1 MVVSHWRNTGYRF
14 MTVGDTADEGGLK
27 PSTRTLLYGIVYGV
41 TVLAGLLYIYDLIS
55 YEISLAIA
63 SLSGFFLTLY
73 RYNITRTRPA
83 DYYKFEVN
91 NQIYLVSLL
100 IIAIGIPLRIYGSG
114 IVYFI
119 ELISLTYA
127 IDVTIGL
134 IDYTL
139 VSISN
144 YYVKRQEEKRIWKE
158 YGLRPV
164 PWIKR
169 MDKLIAL
176 FATYPLIMMTIFLL
190 VPVTIVVLN
199 AFTPPTTGP
208 GTGDHLYWLKEVFT
222 NPIYVREKPI
232 GKFIETRIVDGIP
245 VLYLGGARV
254 TYNHG
259 ILINSILVATTVTIS
274 ATLLGLLIAFI
285 MARYKFPAKA
295 LFRILVLVPMFII
308 PFANALAVKAIFS
321 YDGIGSVVLHDY
333 LRILPWRIN
342 LGGLAGVM
350 FLQIMAY
357 MPIAY
362 LNIFSSL
369 ANIDPN
375 LEEQAENL
383 GAKGFKL
390 FRTVTLPL
398 ALPGIAAGA
407 ILVFIFSL
415 EDLAGP
421 IVFNERNLISYQ
433 IYDKLLVSAGKP
445 TILPEISTL
454 ALVMLMFAILGY
466 AIIRSYVSL
475 KQYAMLSK
483 GGRRHPRERRP
494 GTLGLILIYIVL
506 LSILAFASTPQVGTI
521 LITFGLLQP
530 DGKLTLSQFTLQHIE
545 RVLTAPDVNIYIRNS
560 VVYASLALALML
572 TIAIPAAYAVSR
584 SKSKLMNVLD
594 ALVTLPIAIPGLVVA
609 VGLFFFYSRGIFRGT
624 PFDPTSPETYNPM
637 YVLVLAY
644 GIRKIPFVARSLF
657 AGLQQTH
664 VSLEEAAMNL
674 GASRSK
680 VLVSIVIPLI
690 LLNILSGVLLGFIYA
705 STEVSVSITLGGM
718 SADNTKAPLTWFMKQ
733 TSLAS
738 VQASFDLASLGFV
751 LIIIQLIAVVIIVLG
766 LRQSYAFIS
775 L

>member
-1 MVVSHWRNTGYRF
+1 
-14 MTVGDTADEGGLK
+14 MTVDGNGSKDLAVK
-27 PSTRTLLYGIVYGV
+27 KRILYGLSYGIAV
-41 TVLAGLLYIYDLIS
+41 IAAFLYMYGYVSYGLSIGVSLLVGVFLAV
-55 YEISLAIA
+55 
-63 SLSGFFLTLY
+63 Y
-73 RYNITRTRPA
+73 RYIITGSRPGEH
-83 DYYKFEVN
+83 YRFEVN
-91 NQIYLVSLL
+91 NQLYLVALL
-100 IIAIGIPLRIYGSG
+100 LVAIGLPLKVYGKG
-114 IVYFI
+114 ILYLVEI
-119 ELISLTYA
+119 ISLVYVV
-127 IDVTIGL
+127 DVSIGL
-134 IDYTL
+134 LDHAYL
-139 VSISN
+139 SFKN
-144 YYVKRQEEKRIWKE
+144 YLQKRREEKRIWRE
-158 YGLRPV
+158 YGLRRV
-164 PWIKR
+164 PWLKR
-169 MDKLIAL
+169 VDKLIAI
-176 FATYPLIMMTIFLL
+176 FAAYPLVMMTVFLL
-190 VPVTIVVLN
+190 VPVTIVIIK

-208 GTGDHLYWLKEVFT
+208 GVGDHLYWIKEVFT
-222 NPIYVREKPI
+222 NPIYVRDRPI
-232 GKFIETRIVDGIP
+232 GKFVETRVVDGVP

-274 ATLLGLLIAFI
+274 ATLLGLLMAFI
-285 MARYKFPAKA
+285 MARYKFPGKS

-308 PFANALAVKAIFS
+308 PFANALAVKAVFS
-321 YDGIGSVVLHDY
+321 YDGIGSVILHDY

-342 LGGLAGVM
+342 LSGLAGVM

-494 GTLGLILIYIVL
+494 GALGLIAIYLTL
-506 LSILAFASTPQVGTI
+506 LTILAFASVPQVGTI

-530 DGKLTLSQFTLQHIE
+530 DGKLTLSQFTLSHLA

-560 VVYASLALALML
+560 VVYATLALGLML

-584 SKSKLMNVLD
+584 SKSKLMGILD

-609 VGLFFFYSRGIFRGT
+609 VGLFFFYSTGIFRGT

>member
-1 MVVSHWRNTGYRF
+1 
-14 MTVGDTADEGGLK
+14 MTVDGDGSKDLAVK
-27 PSTRTLLYGIVYGV
+27 KRILYGLSYGIAV
-41 TVLAGLLYIYDLIS
+41 IAAFLYMHDYVSYGLSIG
-55 YEISLAIA
+55 ISLLVGVFLAI
-63 SLSGFFLTLY
+63 Y
-73 RYNITRTRPA
+73 RYIITGSRPGEH
-83 DYYKFEVN
+83 YRFEVN
-91 NQIYLVSLL
+91 NQLYLVALL
-100 IIAIGIPLRIYGSG
+100 LVAIGLPLKVYGRG
-114 IVYFI
+114 ILYLVEI
-119 ELISLTYA
+119 ISLVYVV
-127 IDVTIGL
+127 DVSIGL
-134 IDYTL
+134 LDHTYL
-139 VSISN
+139 SFRN
-144 YYVKRQEEKRIWKE
+144 YLQKRREEKRIWRE
-158 YGLRPV
+158 YGLRRV
-164 PWIKR
+164 PWLKR
-169 MDKLIAL
+169 VDKLIAI
-176 FATYPLIMMTIFLL
+176 FAAYPLVMMTVFLL
-190 VPVTIVVLN
+190 VPVTIVIVK

-208 GTGDHLYWLKEVFT
+208 GVGDHLYWIKEVFT
-222 NPIYVREKPI
+222 NPIYVRDRPI
-232 GKFIETRIVDGIP
+232 GKFVETRVVDGVP

-274 ATLLGLLIAFI
+274 ATLLGLLMAFI
-285 MARYKFPAKA
+285 MARYKFPGKS

-308 PFANALAVKAIFS
+308 PFANALAVKAVFS
-321 YDGIGSVVLHDY
+321 YDGIGSVILHDY

-342 LGGLAGVM
+342 LSGLAGVM

-494 GTLGLILIYIVL
+494 GALGLIAIYLTL
-506 LSILAFASTPQVGTI
+506 LTILAFASVPQVGTI

-530 DGKLTLSQFTLQHIE
+530 DGKLTLNQFTLSHLA

-560 VVYASLALALML
+560 IVYATLALGLML

-584 SKSKLMNVLD
+584 SKSKLMSILD

-609 VGLFFFYSRGIFRGT
+609 VGLFFFYSTGVFRGT

>member
-1 MVVSHWRNTGYRF
+1 
-14 MTVGDTADEGGLK
+14 MTVDRDGSKDLAVK
-27 PSTRTLLYGIVYGV
+27 KRILYGLSYGIAIIAAFLYMHGYV
-41 TVLAGLLYIYDLIS
+41 SYGLSIGLSLLVGVF
-55 YEISLAIA
+55 LAI
-63 SLSGFFLTLY
+63 Y
-73 RYNITRTRPA
+73 RYIITGSRPGEH
-83 DYYKFEVN
+83 YRFEVN
-91 NQIYLVSLL
+91 NQLYLVALL
-100 IIAIGIPLRIYGSG
+100 LAGIGLPLKVYGGG
-114 IVYFI
+114 ILYLI
-119 ELISLTYA
+119 EIISLVYVV
-127 IDVTIGL
+127 DVSIGL
-134 IDYTL
+134 LDHTY
-139 VSISN
+139 ISFRN
-144 YYVKRQEEKRIWKE
+144 YLQKRREERRIWRE
-158 YGLRPV
+158 YDLRRV
-164 PWIKR
+164 PWLKR
-169 MDKLIAL
+169 VDKLIAI
-176 FATYPLIMMTIFLL
+176 FAAYPLVMMTVFLL
-190 VPVTIVVLN
+190 VPVTIVIVK

-208 GTGDHLYWLKEVFT
+208 GVGDHLYWIKEVFT
-222 NPIYVREKPI
+222 NPIYVRDRPI
-232 GKFIETRIVDGIP
+232 GKFVETRVVDGVP

-274 ATLLGLLIAFI
+274 ATLLGLLMAFI
-285 MARYKFPAKA
+285 MARYKFPGKS

-321 YDGIGSVVLHDY
+321 YDGIGSVILHDY

-342 LGGLAGVM
+342 LSGLAGVM

-494 GTLGLILIYIVL
+494 GVLGLIVIYLTL
-506 LSILAFASTPQVGTI
+506 LTILAFASVPQVGTI

-530 DGKLTLSQFTLQHIE
+530 DGKLTLSQFTLSHLA

-560 VVYASLALALML
+560 IVYATLALGLML

-584 SKSKLMNVLD
+584 SKSKLMSILD

-609 VGLFFFYSRGIFRGT
+609 VGLFFFYSSGIFRGT

>member
-1 MVVSHWRNTGYRF
+1 
-14 MTVGDTADEGGLK
+14 MTVDGNGSKDLAVK
-27 PSTRTLLYGIVYGV
+27 KRILYGLSYGIAV
-41 TVLAGLLYIYDLIS
+41 IAAFLYMYGYVSYGLSIGVSLLVGVFLAV
-55 YEISLAIA
+55 
-63 SLSGFFLTLY
+63 Y
-73 RYNITRTRPA
+73 RYIMTGSRPGEH
-83 DYYKFEVN
+83 YRFEVN
-91 NQIYLVSLL
+91 NQLYLVALL
-100 IIAIGIPLRIYGSG
+100 LVAIGLPLKVYGRG
-114 IVYFI
+114 ILYLI
-119 ELISLTYA
+119 EIISLVYVV
-127 IDVTIGL
+127 DVSIGL
-134 IDYTL
+134 LDHAYL
-139 VSISN
+139 SFKN
-144 YYVKRQEEKRIWKE
+144 YLQKRREEKRIWRE
-158 YGLRPV
+158 YGLRRV
-164 PWIKR
+164 PWLKR
-169 MDKLIAL
+169 VDKLIAI
-176 FATYPLIMMTIFLL
+176 FAAYPLVMMTVFLL
-190 VPVTIVVLN
+190 VPVTIVIIK

-208 GTGDHLYWLKEVFT
+208 GVGDHLYWIKEVFT
-222 NPIYVREKPI
+222 NPIYVRDRPI
-232 GKFIETRIVDGIP
+232 GKFVETRVVDGVP

-274 ATLLGLLIAFI
+274 ATLLGLLMAFI
-285 MARYKFPAKA
+285 MARYKFPGKS

-308 PFANALAVKAIFS
+308 PFANALAVKAVFS
-321 YDGIGSVVLHDY
+321 YDGIGSVILHDY

-342 LGGLAGVM
+342 LSGLAGVM

-494 GTLGLILIYIVL
+494 GALGLIAIYLTL
-506 LSILAFASTPQVGTI
+506 LTILAFASVPQVGTI

-530 DGKLTLSQFTLQHIE
+530 DGKLTLSQFTLSHLA

-560 VVYASLALALML
+560 VVYATLALGLML

-584 SKSKLMNVLD
+584 SKSKLMGILD

-609 VGLFFFYSRGIFRGT
+609 VGLFFFYSTGIFRGT

>member
-1 MVVSHWRNTGYRF
+1 
-14 MTVGDTADEGGLK
+14 MTVDGDGSKDLAVK
-27 PSTRTLLYGIVYGV
+27 KRILYGLSYGIAV
-41 TVLAGLLYIYDLIS
+41 IAAFLYMYGYVSYGLSIGVSLLVGVFLAV
-55 YEISLAIA
+55 
-63 SLSGFFLTLY
+63 Y
-73 RYNITRTRPA
+73 RYIITGSRPGEH
-83 DYYKFEVN
+83 YRFEVN
-91 NQIYLVSLL
+91 NQLYLVALL
-100 IIAIGIPLRIYGSG
+100 LVAIGLPLKVYGRG
-114 IVYFI
+114 ILYLVEI
-119 ELISLTYA
+119 ISLVYVV
-127 IDVTIGL
+127 DVSIGL
-134 IDYTL
+134 LDHAYL
-139 VSISN
+139 SFKN
-144 YYVKRQEEKRIWKE
+144 YLQKRREEKRIWRE
-158 YGLRPV
+158 YGLRRV
-164 PWIKR
+164 PWLKR
-169 MDKLIAL
+169 VDKLIAI
-176 FATYPLIMMTIFLL
+176 FAAYPLVMMTVFLL
-190 VPVTIVVLN
+190 VPVTIVIIK

-208 GTGDHLYWLKEVFT
+208 GVGDHLYWIKEVFT
-222 NPIYVREKPI
+222 NPIYVRDRPI
-232 GKFIETRIVDGIP
+232 GKFVETRVVDGVP

-274 ATLLGLLIAFI
+274 ATLLGLLMAFI
-285 MARYKFPAKA
+285 MARYKFPGKS

-308 PFANALAVKAIFS
+308 PFANALAVKAVFS
-321 YDGIGSVVLHDY
+321 YDGIGSVILHDY

-342 LGGLAGVM
+342 LSGLAGVM

-494 GTLGLILIYIVL
+494 GALGLIAIYLTL
-506 LSILAFASTPQVGTI
+506 LTILAFASVPQVGTI

-530 DGKLTLSQFTLQHIE
+530 DGKLTLSQFTLSHLA

-560 VVYASLALALML
+560 VVYATLALGLML

-584 SKSKLMNVLD
+584 SKSKLMGILD

-609 VGLFFFYSRGIFRGT
+609 VGLFFFYSTGIFRGT

>member
-1 MVVSHWRNTGYRF
+1 MNAGDAANRDWRLS
-14 MTVGDTADEGGLK
+14 D
-27 PSTRTLLYGIVYGV
+27 RTLFYGVAYGV
-41 TVLAGLLYIYDLIS
+41 TIIVGFLYIYGLVPYGITLI
-55 YEISLAIA
+55 IA
-63 SLSGFFLTLY
+63 FLSGLFLSLY
-73 RYNITRTRPA
+73 RCNKTKTRPA
-83 DYYKFEVN
+83 DFYRFDANKQV
-91 NQIYLVSLL
+91 YLIALL
-100 IIAIGIPLRIYGSG
+100 IIVIGLPLKIYGRG
-114 IVYFI
+114 TFYLLEI
-119 ELISLTYA
+119 ISLTYA
-127 IDVTIGL
+127 TDVTIGL
-134 IDYTL
+134 VDHTF
-139 VSISN
+139 VSIKN
-144 YYVKRQEEKRIWKE
+144 YHVKRREEKRIWEE
-158 YGLRPV
+158 YGLRSV

-169 MDKLIAL
+169 IDKLIAV
-176 FATYPLIMMTIFLL
+176 FATYPLIMMTVFLL
-190 VPVTIVVLN
+190 VPVTIVIVK
-199 AFTPPTTGP
+199 AFTPPTVGP
-208 GTGDHLYWLKEVFT
+208 SAGDHLYWLKMVFT
-222 NPIYVREKPI
+222 DPIYVREKPI
-232 GKFIETRIVDGIP
+232 GQFIATKIVDGMP

-259 ILINSILVATTVTIS
+259 ILINSLLVAVTVTIS
-274 ATLLGLLIAFI
+274 ATLLGLLMAFI
-285 MARYKFPAKA
+285 MARYKFPGKS

-321 YDGIGSVVLHDY
+321 YDGIGSVILHDY
-333 LRILPWRIN
+333 LKILPWRIN
-342 LGGLAGVM
+342 LAGLAGVI

-483 GGRRHPRERRP
+483 GGRRHPRERKP
-494 GTLGLILIYIVL
+494 GIAGLFSIYVVL
-506 LSILAFASTPQVGTI
+506 LSILAFASVPQVGTI

-530 DGKLTLSQFTLQHIE
+530 DGKPTLSQFTLQHLE

-560 VVYASLALALML
+560 IVYASLALALML

-584 SKSKLMNVLD
+584 SRSKLMNILD

-609 VGLFFFYSRGIFRGT
+609 VGLFFFYSTGIFRGT

-680 VLVSIVIPLI
+680 VLISIVIPLI

-738 VQASFDLASLGFV
+738 VQASFDLVSLGFV

>member
-1 MVVSHWRNTGYRF
+1 
-14 MTVGDTADEGGLK
+14 MTVDGNGSKDLAVK
-27 PSTRTLLYGIVYGV
+27 KRILYGLSYGIAV
-41 TVLAGLLYIYDLIS
+41 IAAFLYMYGYVSYGLSIGVSLLVGVFLAV
-55 YEISLAIA
+55 
-63 SLSGFFLTLY
+63 Y
-73 RYNITRTRPA
+73 RYIITGSRPGEH
-83 DYYKFEVN
+83 YRFEVN
-91 NQIYLVSLL
+91 NQLYLVALL
-100 IIAIGIPLRIYGSG
+100 LVAIGLPLKVYGRG
-114 IVYFI
+114 ILYLVEI
-119 ELISLTYA
+119 ISLVYVV
-127 IDVTIGL
+127 DVSIGL
-134 IDYTL
+134 LDHTYL
-139 VSISN
+139 SFKN
-144 YYVKRQEEKRIWKE
+144 YLQKRREEKRIWRE
-158 YGLRPV
+158 YGLRRV
-164 PWIKR
+164 PWLKR
-169 MDKLIAL
+169 VDKLIAI
-176 FATYPLIMMTIFLL
+176 FAAYPLVMMTVFLL
-190 VPVTIVVLN
+190 VPVTIVIIK

-208 GTGDHLYWLKEVFT
+208 GVGDHLYWIKEVFT
-222 NPIYVREKPI
+222 NPIYVRDRPI
-232 GKFIETRIVDGIP
+232 GKFVETRVVDGVP

-274 ATLLGLLIAFI
+274 ATLLGLLMAFI
-285 MARYKFPAKA
+285 MARYKFPGKS

-308 PFANALAVKAIFS
+308 PFANALAVKAVFS
-321 YDGIGSVVLHDY
+321 YDGIGSVILHDY

-342 LGGLAGVM
+342 LSGLAGVM

-494 GTLGLILIYIVL
+494 GALGLIAIYLTL
-506 LSILAFASTPQVGTI
+506 LTILAFASVPQVGTI

-530 DGKLTLSQFTLQHIE
+530 DGKLTLSQFTLSHLT

-560 VVYASLALALML
+560 VVYATLALGLML

-584 SKSKLMNVLD
+584 SKSKLMGILD

-609 VGLFFFYSRGIFRGT
+609 VGLFFFYSTGIFRGT

>member
-1 MVVSHWRNTGYRF
+1 
-14 MTVGDTADEGGLK
+14 MTVDGNGSKDLAVK
-27 PSTRTLLYGIVYGV
+27 KRILYGLSYGIAV
-41 TVLAGLLYIYDLIS
+41 IAAFLYMYGYVSYGLSIGVSLLVGVFLAV
-55 YEISLAIA
+55 
-63 SLSGFFLTLY
+63 Y
-73 RYNITRTRPA
+73 RYIITGSRPGEH
-83 DYYKFEVN
+83 YRFEVN
-91 NQIYLVSLL
+91 NQLYLVALL
-100 IIAIGIPLRIYGSG
+100 LVAIGLPLKVYGRG
-114 IVYFI
+114 ILYLVEI
-119 ELISLTYA
+119 ISLVYVV
-127 IDVTIGL
+127 DVSIGL
-134 IDYTL
+134 LDHAYL
-139 VSISN
+139 SFKN
-144 YYVKRQEEKRIWKE
+144 YLQKRREEKRIWRE
-158 YGLRPV
+158 YGLRRV
-164 PWIKR
+164 PWLKR
-169 MDKLIAL
+169 VDKLIAI
-176 FATYPLIMMTIFLL
+176 FAAYPLVMMTVFLL
-190 VPVTIVVLN
+190 VPVTIVIIK

-208 GTGDHLYWLKEVFT
+208 GVGDHLYWIKEVFT
-222 NPIYVREKPI
+222 NPIYVRDRPI
-232 GKFIETRIVDGIP
+232 GKFVETRVVDGVP

-274 ATLLGLLIAFI
+274 ATLLGLLMAFI
-285 MARYKFPAKA
+285 MARYKFPGKS

-308 PFANALAVKAIFS
+308 PFANALAVKAVFS
-321 YDGIGSVVLHDY
+321 YDGIGSVILHDY

-342 LGGLAGVM
+342 LSGLAGVM

-494 GTLGLILIYIVL
+494 GALGLIAIYLTL
-506 LSILAFASTPQVGTI
+506 LTILAFASVPQVGTI

-530 DGKLTLSQFTLQHIE
+530 DGKLTLSQFTLSHLA

-560 VVYASLALALML
+560 VVYATLALGLML

-584 SKSKLMNVLD
+584 SKSKLMGILD

-609 VGLFFFYSRGIFRGT
+609 VGLFFFYSTGIFRGT

>member
-1 MVVSHWRNTGYRF
+1 
-14 MTVGDTADEGGLK
+14 MTVDGDGSKDLAVK
-27 PSTRTLLYGIVYGV
+27 KRILYGLSYGIAV
-41 TVLAGLLYIYDLIS
+41 IAAFLYMYGYVSYGLSIG
-55 YEISLAIA
+55 ISL
-63 SLSGFFLTLY
+63 LVGVFLAVY
-73 RYNITRTRPA
+73 RYIITGSRPGEH
-83 DYYKFEVN
+83 YRFEVN
-91 NQIYLVSLL
+91 NQLYLVALL
-100 IIAIGIPLRIYGSG
+100 LVAIGLPLKVYGRG
-114 IVYFI
+114 ILYLVEI
-119 ELISLTYA
+119 ISLVYVV
-127 IDVTIGL
+127 DVSIGL
-134 IDYTL
+134 LDHTYL
-139 VSISN
+139 SFKN
-144 YYVKRQEEKRIWKE
+144 YLQKRREEKRIWRE
-158 YGLRPV
+158 YGLRRV
-164 PWIKR
+164 PWLKR
-169 MDKLIAL
+169 VDKLIAV
-176 FATYPLIMMTIFLL
+176 FAAYPLVMMTVFLL
-190 VPVTIVVLN
+190 VPVTIVIIK

-208 GTGDHLYWLKEVFT
+208 GAGDHLYWIKEVFT
-222 NPIYVREKPI
+222 NPIYVRDRPI
-232 GKFIETRIVDGIP
+232 GKFVETRVVDGVP

-274 ATLLGLLIAFI
+274 ATLLGLLMAFI
-285 MARYKFPAKA
+285 MARYKFPGKS

-321 YDGIGSVVLHDY
+321 YDGIGSVILHDY

-342 LGGLAGVM
+342 LSGLAGVM

-494 GTLGLILIYIVL
+494 GALGLIAIYLTL
-506 LSILAFASTPQVGTI
+506 LTILAFASVPQVGTI

-530 DGKLTLSQFTLQHIE
+530 DGKLTLSQFTLSHLA

-560 VVYASLALALML
+560 IVYATLALGLML

-584 SKSKLMNVLD
+584 SKSKLMSILD

-609 VGLFFFYSRGIFRGT
+609 VGLFFFYSTGIFRGT

>member
-1 MVVSHWRNTGYRF
+1 
-14 MTVGDTADEGGLK
+14 MTVDGNGSKDLAVK
-27 PSTRTLLYGIVYGV
+27 KRILYGLSYGIAV
-41 TVLAGLLYIYDLIS
+41 IAAFLYMYGYVSYGLSIGVSLLVGVFLAV
-55 YEISLAIA
+55 
-63 SLSGFFLTLY
+63 Y
-73 RYNITRTRPA
+73 RYIITGSRPGEH
-83 DYYKFEVN
+83 YRFEVN
-91 NQIYLVSLL
+91 NQLYLVALL
-100 IIAIGIPLRIYGSG
+100 LVAIGLPLKVYGRG
-114 IVYFI
+114 ILYLI
-119 ELISLTYA
+119 EIISLVYVV
-127 IDVTIGL
+127 DVSIGL
-134 IDYTL
+134 LDHTYL
-139 VSISN
+139 SFKN
-144 YYVKRQEEKRIWKE
+144 YLQKRREEKRIWRE
-158 YGLRPV
+158 YGLRRV
-164 PWIKR
+164 PWLKR
-169 MDKLIAL
+169 VDKLIAI
-176 FATYPLIMMTIFLL
+176 FAAYPLVMMTVFLL
-190 VPVTIVVLN
+190 VPVTIVIIK

-208 GTGDHLYWLKEVFT
+208 GVGDHLYWIKEVFT
-222 NPIYVREKPI
+222 NPIYVRDRPI
-232 GKFIETRIVDGIP
+232 GKFVETRVVDGVP

-274 ATLLGLLIAFI
+274 ATLLGLLMAFI
-285 MARYKFPAKA
+285 MARYKFPGKS

-308 PFANALAVKAIFS
+308 PFANALAVKAVFS
-321 YDGIGSVVLHDY
+321 YDGIGSVILHDY

-342 LGGLAGVM
+342 LSGLAGVM

-494 GTLGLILIYIVL
+494 GALGLIAIYLTL
-506 LSILAFASTPQVGTI
+506 LTILAFASVPQVGTI

-530 DGKLTLSQFTLQHIE
+530 DGKLTLSQFTLSHLA

-560 VVYASLALALML
+560 VVYATLALGLML

-584 SKSKLMNVLD
+584 SKSKLMGILD

-609 VGLFFFYSRGIFRGT
+609 VGLFFFYSTGIFRGT

>member
-1 MVVSHWRNTGYRF
+1 
-14 MTVGDTADEGGLK
+14 MTVDGDGSKDLAVK
-27 PSTRTLLYGIVYGV
+27 KKILYGLSYGIAV
-41 TVLAGLLYIYDLIS
+41 ITTFLYMYGYVSYGLSIGV
-55 YEISLAIA
+55 SL
-63 SLSGFFLTLY
+63 LVGFFLAIY
-73 RYNITRTRPA
+73 RYIITGSRPGE
-83 DYYKFEVN
+83 YYRFEVN
-91 NQIYLVSLL
+91 NQLYLVALL
-100 IIAIGIPLRIYGSG
+100 FAAIGLPLKVYGRG
-114 IVYFI
+114 ILYLI
-119 ELISLTYA
+119 EIISLVYVV
-127 IDVTIGL
+127 DVSIGL
-134 IDYTL
+134 LDHTYL
-139 VSISN
+139 SFKN
-144 YYVKRQEEKRIWKE
+144 YLQKRREEKRIWKE
-158 YGLRPV
+158 YSLRKV
-164 PWIKR
+164 PWLKR
-169 MDKLIAL
+169 VDKLIAI
-176 FATYPLIMMTIFLL
+176 FTAYPLVMMTVFLL
-190 VPVTIVVLN
+190 VPVAIVIIK

-208 GTGDHLYWLKEVFT
+208 GAGDHLYWIKEVFT
-222 NPIYVREKPI
+222 NPIYVRDRPI
-232 GKFIETRIVDGIP
+232 GKFVETRVVDGVP

-259 ILINSILVATTVTIS
+259 ILVNSIMVATTVTIS
-274 ATLLGLLIAFI
+274 ATLLGLLVAFI
-285 MARYKFPAKA
+285 MARYRFPGKS

-321 YDGIGSVVLHDY
+321 YDGIGSVILHDY

-342 LGGLAGVM
+342 LSGLAGVM

-454 ALVMLMFAILGY
+454 ALVMLMFAVLGY

-494 GTLGLILIYIVL
+494 GALGLIAIYLTLLI
-506 LSILAFASTPQVGTI
+506 ILAFASVPQVGTI

-530 DGKLTLSQFTLQHIE
+530 DGKLTLSQFTLSHLA

-560 VVYASLALALML
+560 IVYATLALGLML

-584 SKSKLMNVLD
+584 SKSKLMSILD

-609 VGLFFFYSRGIFRGT
+609 VGLFFFYSTGIFRGT

>member
-1 MVVSHWRNTGYRF
+1 
-14 MTVGDTADEGGLK
+14 MTVDGNGSKDLAVK
-27 PSTRTLLYGIVYGV
+27 KRILYGLSYGIAV
-41 TVLAGLLYIYDLIS
+41 IAAFLYMYGYVSYGLSIGVSLLVGVFLAV
-55 YEISLAIA
+55 
-63 SLSGFFLTLY
+63 Y
-73 RYNITRTRPA
+73 RYIITGSRPGEH
-83 DYYKFEVN
+83 YRFEVN
-91 NQIYLVSLL
+91 NQLYLVALL
-100 IIAIGIPLRIYGSG
+100 LVAIGLPLKVYGRG
-114 IVYFI
+114 ILYLVEI
-119 ELISLTYA
+119 ISLVYVV
-127 IDVTIGL
+127 DVSIGL
-134 IDYTL
+134 LDHTYL
-139 VSISN
+139 SFKN
-144 YYVKRQEEKRIWKE
+144 YLQKRREEKRIWRE
-158 YGLRPV
+158 YGLRRV
-164 PWIKR
+164 PWLKR
-169 MDKLIAL
+169 VDKLIAI
-176 FATYPLIMMTIFLL
+176 FAAYPLVMMTVFLL
-190 VPVTIVVLN
+190 VPVTIVIIK

-208 GTGDHLYWLKEVFT
+208 GVGDHLYWIKEVFT
-222 NPIYVREKPI
+222 NPIYVRDRPI
-232 GKFIETRIVDGIP
+232 GKFVETRVVDGVP

-274 ATLLGLLIAFI
+274 ATLLGLLMAFI
-285 MARYKFPAKA
+285 MARYKFPGKS

-308 PFANALAVKAIFS
+308 PFANALAVKAVFS
-321 YDGIGSVVLHDY
+321 YDGIGSVILHDY

-342 LGGLAGVM
+342 LSGLAGVM

-494 GTLGLILIYIVL
+494 GALGLIAIYLTL
-506 LSILAFASTPQVGTI
+506 LTILAFASVPQVGTI

-530 DGKLTLSQFTLQHIE
+530 DGKLTLSQFTLSHLA

-560 VVYASLALALML
+560 VVYATLALGLML

-584 SKSKLMNVLD
+584 SKSKLMGILD

-609 VGLFFFYSRGIFRGT
+609 VGLFFFYSTGIFRGT